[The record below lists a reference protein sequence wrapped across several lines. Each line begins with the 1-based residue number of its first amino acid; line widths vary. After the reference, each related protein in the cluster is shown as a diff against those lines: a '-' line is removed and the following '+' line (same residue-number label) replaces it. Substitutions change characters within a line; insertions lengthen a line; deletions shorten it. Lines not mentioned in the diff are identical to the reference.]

1 MASSSYGPVME
12 RMTTN
17 GFLDGPETLQR
28 RELVWGVLREPPAPF
43 CSHQRLVTD
52 IAFLLQRHTRDRS
65 LGQVFV
71 SPIDVV
77 LDEREALILQ
87 PDIIFISNDRLSI
100 LRNQVW
106 GAPDLVVE
114 VLSPGTA
121 AYDQRRKLGWFR
133 KYGVRECW
141 FVDSRRTRVI
151 VHGLAQR
158 PSRKSIYRKADMVRS
173 GVLPDLALRVADVFA
188 E

>member
-1 MASSSYGPVME
+1 ME
-12 RMTTN
+12 RMTTI
-17 GFLDGPETLQR
+17 GYLDSPETTRR
-28 RELVWGVLREPPAPF
+28 RELVLGVLREPPAPF
-43 CSHQRLVTD
+43 WSHQRLVTD
-52 IAFLLQRHTRDRS
+52 VAFLLQQHTRGRS

-77 LDEREALILQ
+77 LDERKALILQ
-87 PDIIFISNDRLSI
+87 PDVIFISNDRLGI

-121 AYDQRRKLGWFR
+121 TYDQRRKLGWFKR
-133 KYGVRECW
+133 YGVRECW
-141 FVDSRRTRVI
+141 FVDPRANQII
-151 VHGLAQR
+151 VHHLARR
-158 PSRKSIYRKADMVRS
+158 PAAKSVYHIEDTVRS
-173 GVLPDLALRVADVFA
+173 SVLPDLALRVTDVFG

>member
-1 MASSSYGPVME
+1 ME
-12 RMTTN
+12 RMTTT
-17 GFLDGPETLQR
+17 GYLDGPETLQR

-52 IAFLLQRHTRDRS
+52 VAFLLQRHTRDRS

-77 LDEREALILQ
+77 LDEQRALILQ
-87 PDIIFISNDRLSI
+87 PDIIFISTDRLGI

-121 AYDQRRKLGWFR
+121 TYDQRRKLGWFR
-133 KYGVRECW
+133 RYGVRECW
-141 FVDSRRTRVI
+141 IVDPRNNRITIHRFEPQ
-151 VHGLAQR
+151 A
-158 PSRKSIYRKADMVRS
+158 ADRSTFGVADTVRS
-173 GVLPDLALRVADVFA
+173 SVLPDFALRLADVFA
-188 E
+188 G

>member
-1 MASSSYGPVME
+1 ME
-12 RMTTN
+12 RMTTI
-17 GFLDGPETLQR
+17 GYLDGPETLRR

-52 IAFLLQRHTRDRS
+52 IAFLLQQHTRGRG

-71 SPIDVV
+71 APVDVV
-77 LDEREALILQ
+77 LDERKALILQ
-87 PDIIFISNDRLSI
+87 PDIIFISNDRLGI

-141 FVDSRRTRVI
+141 CVDPDARQIT
-151 VHGLAQR
+151 VHAFEER
-158 PSRKSIYRKADMVRS
+158 PATTSAYDLGHTVRS
-173 GVLPDLALRVADVFA
+173 RVLPQLSLRVTDVFDV
-188 E
+188 

>member
-1 MASSSYGPVME
+1 ME
-12 RMTTN
+12 RMTTT
-17 GFLDGPETLQR
+17 GYLDGPETLQR

-52 IAFLLQRHTRDRS
+52 LSFLLQRHTRDRS

-71 SPIDVV
+71 SPVDVV
-77 LDEREALILQ
+77 LDERKALILQ
-87 PDIIFISNDRLSI
+87 PDIIFISNDRLGI

-106 GAPDLVVE
+106 GAPDLVIE

-121 AYDQRRKLGWFR
+121 AYDQRRKLGWFKR
-133 KYGVRECW
+133 YGVRECW
-141 FVDSRRTRVI
+141 FVNPRARQVVVRA
-151 VHGLAQR
+151 LAER
-158 PSRKSIYRKADMVRS
+158 PATRKAYGLSGTVRS
-173 GVLPDLALRVADVFA
+173 SVLPELALRVADVFG